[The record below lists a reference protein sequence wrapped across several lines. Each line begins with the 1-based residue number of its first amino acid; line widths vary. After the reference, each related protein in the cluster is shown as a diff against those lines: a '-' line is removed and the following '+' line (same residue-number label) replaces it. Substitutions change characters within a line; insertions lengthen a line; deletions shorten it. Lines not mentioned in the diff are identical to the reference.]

1 MLLGWSEAVSNLQS
15 SSRCW
20 KRCCL
25 IIKVVSF
32 SVQYGIE
39 QHNQYVTKV
48 PSLPGKLCVLVRKCL
63 AISCIPNR
71 FLDSVKWG
79 CRWFQIQ
86 ASTTPGINTAEISAF
101 ATRCVQFHGIKT
113 SVRAVWIHSHSL
125 QFGSFAADL
134 IPSLTLDSNMR
145 EPLGFTISDDFTRD
159 IFVIFTCKYGRKYDR
174 SWAPR

>member
-1 MLLGWSEAVSNLQS
+1 MLLGWSEAVSYLQS

-134 IPSLTLDSNMR
+134 IPQFNVGLQHERAAWVHYFWWFYSRYFCNLYLQIWQ
-145 EPLGFTISDDFTRD
+145 EIWPKLGS
-159 IFVIFTCKYGRKYDR
+159 
-174 SWAPR
+174 